1 MLLFRSVLQKLHYK
15 DIKVVHA
22 VALWE
27 MVFEKELKFC
37 PQELKKERKKERKKD
52 AITIYTD
59 QFN

>member
-1 MLLFRSVLQKLHYK
+1 
-15 DIKVVHA
+15 
-22 VALWE
+22 